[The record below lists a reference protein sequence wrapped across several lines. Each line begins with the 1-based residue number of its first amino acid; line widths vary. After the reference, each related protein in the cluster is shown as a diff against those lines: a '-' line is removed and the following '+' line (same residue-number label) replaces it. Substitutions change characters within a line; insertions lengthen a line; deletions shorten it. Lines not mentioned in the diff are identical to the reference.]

1 MTGAGEEEAAQV
13 KRLEIDTRRG
23 AGRPVL
29 LVSLVVAALIVTTL
43 WYREGANGPLHGLRV
58 AIVAASQPFA
68 VVGNVLTAPM
78 RGAGAWLSSL
88 GTSRSDYDALKA
100 QNLALKEQLATLQ
113 EAKAENARIQ
123 ALVDFAKTQDLKTIG
138 GRVIGRPTDSRAR
151 SILIDRGSGSGVKN
165 GDPVIAAGG
174 LVGQVIEVT
183 PWNARVLLITDPDS
197 GVSAL
202 VQRTRAVGIVQGSIQ
217 GPLSLDFV
225 PKSAV
230 PVRGDVVL
238 TSGLG
243 GVYPKDIVVGE
254 VTGVSSQ
261 QTDLFPTI
269 TVASRVD
276 IDHIEEVL
284 VVIGSGTATA
294 QPGGGG

>member
-1 MTGAGEEEAAQV
+1 V

-29 LVSLVVAALIVTTL
+29 LVCLVVVSLVVTTL
-43 WYREGANGPLHGLRV
+43 WYREGDHGPLHGLRTG
-58 AIVAASQPFA
+58 IVAASQPFA
-68 VVGNVLTAPM
+68 VVGTFVTAPM
-78 RGAGAWLSSL
+78 RSVGGWLSGL
-88 GTSRSDYDALKA
+88 GTSRSDYEALKA
-100 QNLALKEQLATLQ
+100 QNLALKEQLATLE
-113 EAKAENARIQ
+113 EAKLENARIQ
-123 ALVDFAKTQDLKTIG
+123 ALVDFAKTQDLKSIG
-138 GRVIGRPTDSRAR
+138 GRVIGRSTDSRER

-183 PWNARVLLITDPDS
+183 PWNARVRLITDAES
-197 GVSAL
+197 GVSVL
-202 VQRTRAVGIVQGSIQ
+202 VQRTRAAGIVRGSIQ
-217 GPLSLDFV
+217 GPLGLEFV
-225 PKSAV
+225 EKSAA
-230 PVRGDVVL
+230 PVRGDVLL

-254 VTGVSSQ
+254 VTDVSSQ

-284 VVIGSGTATA
+284 VVIGAGTATS
-294 QPGGGG
+294 QPGGGE

>member
-1 MTGAGEEEAAQV
+1 V

-43 WYREGANGPLHGLRV
+43 WYREGNNGPLHTVRV
-58 AIVAASQPFA
+58 GITAASQPFA
-68 VVGNVLTAPM
+68 VVGNFVTAPM
-78 RGAGAWLSSL
+78 RAAGVWMNGL
-88 GTSRSDYDALKA
+88 GTNRSDYDALKA
-100 QNLALKEQLATLQ
+100 QNLALKQQLATLQ
-113 EAKAENARIQ
+113 EAKLENARIQ
-123 ALVDFAKTQDLKTIG
+123 ALVDFAKTQDLQTIG

-151 SILIDRGSGSGVKN
+151 SILIDRGSSSGVKD

-174 LVGQVIEVT
+174 LVGQVIEVS
-183 PWNARVLLITDPDS
+183 PWNARVRLITDPDS
-197 GVSAL
+197 GVSVL
-202 VQRTRAVGIVQGSIQ
+202 VQRTRAAGILRGSIQ
-217 GPLSLDFV
+217 GPLLLDFV
-225 PKSAV
+225 DKTSA
-230 PVRGDVVL
+230 PVRGDVLL

-254 VTGVSSQ
+254 VTDVTSQ

-284 VVIGSGTATA
+284 VVIGAGTATA
-294 QPGGGG
+294 QPGGGE